1 MGNYLYNLKYIP
13 ILSSFIVGFIAMAD
27 VFRDSVSSPTHRTY
41 IVGID
46 LQISPLYP
54 LVKLLHN
61 YGKIHHV
68 IAGKDPLFLWP
79 CSIAMLV
86 ITRG

>member
-1 MGNYLYNLKYIP
+1 MDDPMGNYFYNLKYIP
-13 ILSSFIVGFIAMAD
+13 ILSSFIIGFIAMAD
-27 VFRDSVSSPTHRTY
+27 VFRDSVSSPTHCTC

-46 LQISPLYP
+46 LQMPPLYP

-68 IAGKDPLFLWP
+68 IAGKIHYFYGH
-79 CSIAMLV
+79 V
-86 ITRG
+86 Q